1 MLHSGSDE
9 PPGPEPN
16 PAHDRPAAVDPVSS
30 TLLHEKGLAVLAAFL
45 SVPAELRAIL
55 AHRGWTLHEACGT
68 AEVARF
74 LHQCRVPVI
83 ICDRS
88 VAGGTWRDILQCI
101 APLPCAPRLIVTAA
115 DADDVLW
122 ADVLNL
128 GGYDVLAQPFR
139 EQEVIRVVASA
150 FRRWA
155 ADRGGDHTTRV
166 D

>member
-1 MLHSGSDE
+1 MRHPRSDE
-9 PPGPEPN
+9 PPVPDLN
-16 PAHDRPAAVDPVSS
+16 PAGDRLTAVHPLSSSLRHD
-30 TLLHEKGLAVLAAFL
+30 KGPAVLAAFP

-55 AHRGWTLHEACGT
+55 GRRDWALHEAGST
-68 AEVARF
+68 AGVARF
-74 LHQCRVPVI
+74 LHQRHVPVI

-88 VAGGTWRDILQCI
+88 LADGNWRDILQCI

-122 ADVLNL
+122 AEVLNL

-150 FRRWA
+150 FRQWT
-155 ADRGGDHTTRV
+155 ADQSSSGGP
-166 D
+166 